1 MKLGRSI
8 ILFVVALFVL
18 FSLTYG
24 SDVVHPDMNFCPRV
38 LKGLCGPCL
47 DSCSF
52 KTCEEE
58 FNSRYKGAQPRSC
71 RCDTTGNTH
80 MCSCWIRCG

>member
-1 MKLGRSI
+1 MKEFYH
-8 ILFVVALFVL
+8 ILFFYVV
-18 FSLTYG
+18 
-24 SDVVHPDMNFCPRV
+24 DVVHPDMNFCPRV

-80 MCSCWIRCG
+80 MCSCWIRCGLEDDKMVSNQG